1 MTQGILL
8 GKERRALMGRKG
20 WSKEEGAKKRM
31 GKWLLPQQKR
41 RGLFSILVM
50 AHCTQS
56 QIEFSEE
63 KEEEEG
69 SSGCELK
76 RGSERRESDMMSAKF
91 CEAIATNQH
100 HKQATSPFY
109 CRL

>member
-20 WSKEEGAKKRM
+20 WREEGAKKRM

-56 QIEFSEE
+56 QIEFSDE
-63 KEEEEG
+63 KEKG

-76 RGSERRESDMMSAKF
+76 RGSERVQEVDMMPAKF
-91 CEAIATNQH
+91 CV
-100 HKQATSPFY
+100 
-109 CRL
+109 

>member
-41 RGLFSILVM
+41 RRGLFSILVM

-63 KEEEEG
+63 KEEG

-76 RGSERRESDMMSAKF
+76 RGSERKQSDMMSAKF
-91 CEAIATNQH
+91 
-100 HKQATSPFY
+100 
-109 CRL
+109 RV